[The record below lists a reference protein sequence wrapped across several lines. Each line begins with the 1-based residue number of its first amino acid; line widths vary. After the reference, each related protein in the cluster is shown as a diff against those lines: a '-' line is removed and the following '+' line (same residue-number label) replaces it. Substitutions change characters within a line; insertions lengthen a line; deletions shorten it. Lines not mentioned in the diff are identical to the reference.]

1 MGSPLFYCLLSLEG
15 KYLHPRGALDGTIC
29 RCFRYEV
36 QISTTIGEV
45 AIIRVDVFFFKQII
59 LQIRSTI
66 IPTAGQASATPFAG
80 RLASLGTEVSGL

>member
-15 KYLHPRGALDGTIC
+15 KYLHPRGAFDGTIC

-45 AIIRVDVFFFKQII
+45 AIIRSFY
-59 LQIRSTI
+59 
-66 IPTAGQASATPFAG
+66 
-80 RLASLGTEVSGL
+80 RLDLP